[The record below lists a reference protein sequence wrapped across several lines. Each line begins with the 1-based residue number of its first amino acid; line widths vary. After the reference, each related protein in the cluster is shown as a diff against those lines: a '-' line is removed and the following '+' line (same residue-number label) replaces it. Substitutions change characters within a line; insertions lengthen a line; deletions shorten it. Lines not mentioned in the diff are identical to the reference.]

1 MNDYILRF
9 EQIGMKDIERVGGK
23 NCSLGELFNEMA
35 PHGVGVLD
43 GFAVT
48 VAAYRAVLGVDGL
61 GDRIAAQ
68 LRGLDVNDIAALTAC
83 GDAIRAMML
92 RTPLPDALAL
102 AIRDAYAE
110 LCARMGDVRELAVR
124 SSATAE
130 DLPGASF
137 AGQQETFLNIRGAD
151 ALLDAVHRC
160 FASGFTSRA
169 ISYRARHGFDHMR
182 VGISVGVQPMV
193 RSDLASAGV
202 IFTLDPE
209 SGHRGVTV
217 VTGSYGLGEF
227 VVQGAVNPDEWIV
240 FKGGLGNGRVPIV
253 GRSLG
258 SKETKLAYA
267 DGSKTTRGELTP
279 QAMRGKFCLTDEEVV
294 RLAEW
299 AEIAEAHYAK
309 RAGRE
314 MPLDIEWAKDGI
326 TGQLYLLQARPE
338 TVHANQPT
346 GAVAKVY
353 ALKNAPPEPVVCGQA
368 VGERIGAGKVR
379 VVQSPAELEDV
390 EEGDVVVTAETDP
403 DWEPVMKRLAAIVTE
418 RGGRTSHAAIVSR
431 EIGLP
436 CIVGAARAREIL
448 ASTGEAT
455 VSCAEG
461 MTGHVYAG
469 KLPFTVTE
477 LAPEHPSA
485 TRTQIMLNVADP
497 SKALH
502 IAAIPNE
509 GVGLARIEF
518 IITSHI
524 GIHPMAV
531 TAYPRL
537 RDAAAIRAIGRM
549 VGQEEPRTFFV
560 KRLSEGIGRIAAA
573 FYPKPVIVRMSDFKT
588 NEYAK
593 LAGGEEF
600 EPVEENPMI
609 GFRGASRY
617 ADPRYAAGFE
627 LECQALLRAR
637 REMGLTNIKVMIPFC
652 RTVEEGRLVI
662 EAMGKNGLKQGEEGL
677 EVYVMCEVPSNV
689 ILAREFLEVFDGMS
703 IGSNDL
709 TQLTLG
715 IDRDSQTIAHL
726 FDERNAAVK
735 AMIEQVIGVAR
746 GMGKPIGICG
756 QAPSDIPGYAAWLVS
771 LGISSISLNP
781 DSAISVRHKIW
792 DAEKK
797 SEVSLVP
804 A

>member
-1 MNDYILRF
+1 MSDYTLRF
-9 EQIGMKDIERVGGK
+9 EQIGMKDMERVGGK

-35 PHGVGVLD
+35 PLGVGVLD

-48 VAAYRAVLGVDGL
+48 VAAYRALLGVDGL
-61 GDRIAAQ
+61 GDRISAR
-68 LRGLDVNDIAALTAC
+68 LRSLDVNNIQELTAC
-83 GDAIRAMML
+83 GDNIREMML
-92 RTPLPDALAL
+92 RTPLPDELAL
-102 AIRDAYAE
+102 AIRNAYAE
-110 LCARMGDVRELAVR
+110 LCARIGGVRELAVR

-130 DLPGASF
+130 DLPDASF

-169 ISYRARHGFDHMR
+169 ISYRARHGFDHLRM
-182 VGISVGVQPMV
+182 GISVGVQPMV
-193 RSDLASAGV
+193 RSDLACAGV

-227 VVQGAVNPDEWIV
+227 VVQGAVNPDEWLV
-240 FKGGLGNGRVPIV
+240 FKHGLGSGRVPIV
-253 GRSLG
+253 GRTLG

-279 QAMRGKFCLTDEEVV
+279 QAMRGVFCLADDEVV

-299 AEIAEAHYAK
+299 AGIAEAHYSK
-309 RAGRE
+309 RAGHPV
-314 MPLDIEWAKDGI
+314 PLDIEWAKDGI
-326 TGQLYLLQARPE
+326 SGRLYLVQARPE
-338 TVHANQPT
+338 TVHSSRPPD
-346 GAVAKVY
+346 AVAKVY
-353 ALKNAPPEPVVCGQA
+353 ALREAPPKPVVTGQA

-379 VVQSPAELEDV
+379 VVQGPNELEDI

-403 DWEPVMKRLAAIVTE
+403 DWEPVMKRVAAIVTE

-436 CIVGAARAREIL
+436 CVVGALRAREHL
-448 ASTGEAT
+448 ASAKEAT
-455 VSCAEG
+455 VSCADG
-461 MTGHVYAG
+461 VIGRVYAG
-469 KLPFTVTE
+469 RLPFTVTE
-477 LAPEHPSA
+477 LAAEPASP
-485 TRTQIMLNVADP
+485 TRTQVMLNVADP
-497 SKALH
+497 AKALQF
-502 IAAIPNE
+502 AAIPNE

-524 GIHPMAV
+524 GIHPMAI

-549 VGQEEPRTFFV
+549 IGQEDPRTFFV

-593 LAGGEEF
+593 LAGGEDF

-627 LECQALLRAR
+627 LECQAVLRAR
-637 REMGLTNIKVMIPFC
+637 RTMGLDNIKVMIPFC

-662 EAMGKNGLKQGEEGL
+662 EAMRRHGLRQGEEGL

-689 ILAREFLEVFDGMS
+689 ILAREFLAVFDGMS

-709 TQLTLG
+709 TQLALG
-715 IDRDSQTIAHL
+715 IDRDSRTVAHL
-726 FDERNAAVK
+726 FDERDAAVK
-735 AMIEQVIGVAR
+735 AMIEQVIGEAR
-746 GMGKPIGICG
+746 RMRKPIGICG
-756 QAPSDIPGYAAWLVS
+756 QAPSDLPGYAAWLVS
-771 LGISSISLNP
+771 LGITSISLNP
-781 DSAISVRHKIW
+781 DSAIATRHKIW
-792 DAEKK
+792 EAERE
-797 SEVSLVP
+797 SEARHVL

>member
-1 MNDYILRF
+1 MNDYILHF
-9 EQIGMKDIERVGGK
+9 GQIGMKDIERVGGK

-35 PHGVGVLD
+35 PLGVGVLD

-48 VAAYRAVLGVDGL
+48 VAAYRALLGVDGL
-61 GDRIAAQ
+61 GDRIAKRLQ
-68 LRGLDVNDIAALTAC
+68 GLDVNNIPELTAC
-83 GDAIRAMML
+83 GDAIREMML
-92 RTPLPDALAL
+92 RTPLPDSVALS
-102 AIRDAYAE
+102 IRNAYAE

-151 ALLDAVHRC
+151 ALLDAVRRC

-169 ISYRARHGFDHMR
+169 ISYRSRHGFDHLK

-193 RSDLASAGV
+193 RSDLASSGV

-240 FKGGLGNGRVPIV
+240 FKRGLGEGRLPII
-253 GRSLG
+253 GRTLG
-258 SKETKLAYA
+258 TKETKLAYA

-299 AEIAEAHYAK
+299 AGLAEAHYAK
-309 RAGRE
+309 RAGHE
-314 MPLDIEWAKDGI
+314 MPLDIEWAKDGVS
-326 TGQLYLLQARPE
+326 GQLYFLQARPE
-338 TVHANQPT
+338 TVHANRPS
-346 GAVAKVY
+346 GAVARVY
-353 ALKNAPPEPVVCGQA
+353 ALNGAPPEPVVSGQA
-368 VGERIGAGKVR
+368 VGERIGTGKVR
-379 VVQSPAELEDV
+379 VVQSPAELEEV

-448 ASTGEAT
+448 SSTEEVT

-461 MTGHVYAG
+461 TTGHVYAG
-469 KLPFTVTE
+469 RLPFTVTE
-477 LAPEHPSA
+477 LAPERAPA
-485 TRTQIMLNVADP
+485 TRTQVMLNIADP
-497 SKALH
+497 SKALQ
-502 IAAIPNE
+502 IASIPNE

-518 IITSHI
+518 IITSQI

-537 RDAAAIRAIGRM
+537 RDAAAIRAIGRIA
-549 VGQEEPRTFFV
+549 GQEDPRTFFV

-627 LECQALLRAR
+627 LECKAVLRAR
-637 REMGLTNIKVMIPFC
+637 RLMGLTNIKVMIPFC
-652 RTVEEGRLVI
+652 RTVEEGRCVI
-662 EAMGKNGLKQGEEGL
+662 ETMGRNGLKQGEEGL
-677 EVYVMCEVPSNV
+677 EVFVMCEVPSNV

-709 TQLTLG
+709 TQLMLG

-726 FDERNAAVK
+726 FDERNPAVK

-746 GMGKPIGICG
+746 EMGKPIGICG

-771 LGISSISLNP
+771 LGIPSISLNP
-781 DSAISVRHKIW
+781 DSAISARHKIW
-792 DAEKK
+792 EAEQ
-797 SEVSLVP
+797 ENLAANP
-804 A
+804 